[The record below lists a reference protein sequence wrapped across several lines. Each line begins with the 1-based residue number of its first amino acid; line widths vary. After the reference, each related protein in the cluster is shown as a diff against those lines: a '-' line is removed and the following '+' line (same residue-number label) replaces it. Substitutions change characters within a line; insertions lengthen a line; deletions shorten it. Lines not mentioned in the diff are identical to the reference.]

1 MVRIVVRCCVLFCAL
16 FGLMLTPPMAQGA
29 DEVKIGTISLEWIVQ
44 HSKKGQ
50 AAKEK
55 IEAKAR
61 ELKEKLQADQTE
73 LETLRTEIETK
84 SSVWSVDVR
93 AEKEREYQ
101 KKMRSF
107 QIKSEDAQY
116 ELKQLEAQVMGPILK
131 DLHAAIAKVGK
142 EHGFTIILENSRK
155 GLKSQVG
162 LMYADERLD
171 ISELVLQELDK
182 E

>member
-1 MVRIVVRCCVLFCAL
+1 MSHTRVLLFSACLAIVLVLP
-16 FGLMLTPPMAQGA
+16 GLVSAA
-29 DEVKIGTISLEWIVQ
+29 DTVKIGTISLEWIVQ
-44 HSKKGQ
+44 NSKKGQ
-50 AAKEK
+50 EAKK
-55 IEAKAR
+55 QLEAKAA
-61 ELKEKLQADQTE
+61 ELKEKLQADQKE
-73 LETLRTEIETK
+73 LDRLRTEIETK

-116 ELKQLEAQVMGPILK
+116 ELKQLEAKVMGPILK

-142 EHGFTIILENSRK
+142 ENGFTIILENSRK
-155 GLKSQVG
+155 GLKSQIG
-162 LMYADERLD
+162 LMYADESLD
-171 ISELVLQELDK
+171 ISDLVLKALDK

>member
-1 MVRIVVRCCVLFCAL
+1 MVRISVLSLACCLFLAFLAPVSAL
-16 FGLMLTPPMAQGA
+16 AGDT
-29 DEVKIGTISLEWIVQ
+29 VKIGTISLEWIVQ
-44 HSKKGQ
+44 NSKKGQ
-50 AAKEK
+50 AAKQKLESK
-55 IEAKAR
+55 AK
-61 ELKEKLQADQTE
+61 ELKQKLQSDQTE
-73 LETLRTEIETK
+73 LDALRTEIETK
-84 SSVWSVDVR
+84 SSVWSADVR

-116 ELKQLEAQVMGPILK
+116 ELKQLEAKVMGPILK

-142 EHGFTIILENSRK
+142 ENGFTIILENSRK

-162 LMYADERLD
+162 LMYADESLD
-171 ISELVLQELDK
+171 ISELVLRELDK